1 MASATRRP
9 GTGWATRIPAVVV
22 MLVGVVLIGITFTN
36 HLFKVGPAFED
47 LTQGFRP
54 VLTAQAIQT
63 ARSDVAALG
72 AAGEEFQTAV
82 VPAMAQQF
90 GMTPDEFTAYVGQ
103 TFPGVADGMA
113 ALPKVVPTFSG
124 LIDTLDAQRDLFAS
138 ADAIPTSNVP
148 ATTIP
153 WALLIA
159 GILSLALGIFMWFV
173 PRTGGIV
180 AIVLGALLV
189 AVPLALSLPT
199 KAANADQMNENLKP
213 VYSQTLITQ
222 ASGALAIVGTMGT
235 EMSQTML
242 PALADQLGMAPDQL
256 QSFLGDNFPATAAAL
271 QSLPASMARFQ
282 GLVETFRSNLDNYD
296 TMKSVAFAP
305 IIWTVIVGGAVMF
318 VVGIWAFAVGRRP
331 EDAVPEEAKPLLEP
345 VGAGTH

>member
-9 GTGWATRIPAVVV
+9 GIGWATRIPAIVV
-22 MLVGVVLIGITFTN
+22 MLVGVVLVGITFTN

-47 LTQGFRP
+47 LTKGFRP
-54 VLTAQAIQT
+54 VLTAQSIET
-63 ARSDVAALG
+63 ARADVAALS

-82 VPAMAQQF
+82 VPAMAEQF
-90 GMTPDEFTAYVGQ
+90 GMTPEEFTAYVGQ
-103 TFPGVADGMA
+103 GFPGVADGMA
-113 ALPKVVPTFSG
+113 ALPQIVPTFSG

-138 ADAIPTSNVP
+138 ADAIPTTDIP

-153 WALLIA
+153 WALLVA
-159 GILSLALGIFMWFV
+159 GILSLALGIFLWFV

-222 ASGALAIVGTMGT
+222 ASGALTIVGTMGT

-242 PALADQLGMAPDQL
+242 PALADQLGMTPDQL
-256 QSFLGDNFPATAAAL
+256 QTFLGDNFPATAAAL
-271 QSLPASMARFQ
+271 QSMPASLARFQ
-282 GLVETFRSNLDNYD
+282 GLVETFKANLDNYD

-318 VVGIWAFAVGRRP
+318 VMGIWAFALGRRP
-331 EDAVPEEAKPLLEP
+331 EVAVPEEAKPLLEP